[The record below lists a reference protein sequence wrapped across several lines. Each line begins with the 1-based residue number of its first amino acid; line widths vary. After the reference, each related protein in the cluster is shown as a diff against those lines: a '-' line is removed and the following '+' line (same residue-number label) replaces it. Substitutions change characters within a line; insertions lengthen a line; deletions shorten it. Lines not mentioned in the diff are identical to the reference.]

1 MPKIKNENNNEK
13 EKIINENININWNV
27 GNEKLIKILLGEL
40 ESAVELLFK
49 NKRYYEGLIIA
60 SLDNDLFN
68 KFKEDYFKLNN
79 DLFLQKFKI
88 FF

>member
-40 ESAVELLFK
+40 ESSVELLFK

-79 DLFLQKFKI
+79 DLFIQKCKI

>member
-1 MPKIKNENNNEK
+1 MKI
-13 EKIINENININWNV
+13 ININWNV

-60 SLDNDLFN
+60 SNELFN

-79 DLFLQKFKI
+79 DLFIQKFKI

>member
-1 MPKIKNENNNEK
+1 MKI
-13 EKIINENININWNV
+13 ININWNV

-40 ESAVELLFK
+40 ESSVELLFK
-49 NKRYYEGLIIA
+49 NKRCYEGLIIA

-79 DLFLQKFKI
+79 DLFIQKFKI